1 MAVDVS
7 VETVIARPVDEV
19 SAYAGDPSNA
29 PEWYANIVSVE
40 WRTPAPMQVGSRLA
54 FVAHFLGRR
63 LEYVYEVVELEPGRR
78 LVMQT
83 DGRPFPMRTTYE
95 WEAVGDDRT
104 RMVLRNTGQPKGFAA
119 MGARPMAAAMR
130 RAMTKDLARVRTLLE
145 SR

>member
-1 MAVDVS
+1 MAVDVR
-7 VETVIARPVDEV
+7 VETLIARPVDEV
-19 SAYAGDPSNA
+19 SAYAGDPSRA
-29 PEWYANIVSVE
+29 PEWYANISSVE
-40 WRTPAPMQVGSRLA
+40 WRTPSPMRVGSRIA

-63 LEYVYEVVELEPGRR
+63 LEYVYEIVELEPGRR

-95 WEAVGDDRT
+95 WERVDDDRT

-119 MGARPMAAAMR
+119 IGARPMAAAMR
-130 RAMTKDLARVRTLLE
+130 GAMTKDLARIRTLLE

>member
-1 MAVDVS
+1 MAVDVR
-7 VETVIARPVDEV
+7 VETLIARPVDEV
-19 SAYAGDPSNA
+19 SAYAGDPSRA
-29 PEWYANIVSVE
+29 PEWYANISSVE
-40 WRTPAPMQVGSRLA
+40 WRTPAPMRVGSRIA

-63 LEYVYEVVELEPGRR
+63 LEYVYEIVELEPGRR

-95 WEAVGDDRT
+95 WERVDDDRT

-119 MGARPMAAAMR
+119 IGARPMAAAMR
-130 RAMTKDLARVRTLLE
+130 GAMTKDLARIRTLLE

>member
-1 MAVDVS
+1 MAVDVR
-7 VETVIARPVDEV
+7 VETLIARPVDEV
-19 SAYAGDPSNA
+19 SAYAGDPSHA
-29 PEWYANIVSVE
+29 PEWYANISSVE
-40 WRTPAPMQVGSRLA
+40 WRTPSPMRVGSRIA

-63 LEYVYEVVELEPGRR
+63 LEYVYEIVELEPGRR

-95 WEAVGDDRT
+95 WERVDDDRT

-119 MGARPMAAAMR
+119 IGARPMAAAMR
-130 RAMTKDLARVRTLLE
+130 GAMTKDLARIRTLLE

>member
-1 MAVDVS
+1 MAVDVR
-7 VETVIARPVDEV
+7 VETLIARPVDEV
-19 SAYAGDPSNA
+19 SAYAGDPSHA
-29 PEWYANIVSVE
+29 PEWYANISSVE
-40 WRTPAPMQVGSRLA
+40 WRTPAPMRVGSRIA

-63 LEYVYEVVELEPGRR
+63 LEYVYEIVELEPGRR

-95 WEAVGDDRT
+95 WERVDDDRT

-119 MGARPMAAAMR
+119 IGARPMAAAMR
-130 RAMTKDLARVRTLLE
+130 GAMTKDLARIRTLLE